1 MKNPLLLALFILGV
15 CLFVLFYFVSALFY
29 KRRNK
34 SKYHFYQMFP
44 YEFNYPNIF
53 MANFYGNIL
62 MVLSCLSV
70 VAFYE
75 INPFNSLYKIAAM
88 ILSILLTMV
97 FIVLLLLP
105 LRYLRT
111 HITLSVVS
119 MALSAILP
127 LFNLFLALEQ
137 YKTLTENAPQT
148 LCVISIIVSGLLSL
162 SMLLLIL
169 NPKLTFKIYLDKTL
183 DEKGNEV
190 FIRPKVIPIALNEW
204 WAIFVFFVSP
214 LSVLLISI
222 I

>member
-1 MKNPLLLALFILGV
+1 MKNPLLLALFVLGA

-105 LRYLRT
+105 LQYLRT
-111 HITLSVVS
+111 HMTLSVVS

-137 YKTLTENAPQT
+137 YKTLTENTPQN

-169 NPKLTFKIYLDKTL
+169 NPKLSFKIYLDKTL

>member
-111 HITLSVVS
+111 HMTMSVVS

-127 LFNLFLALEQ
+127 LFNLFLTLEQ
-137 YKTLTENAPQT
+137 HKTLTENAPQT